1 VPASTP
7 GRNQALRIPREF
19 EIPGTEVVLRK
30 NGDQLI
36 VSPAQS
42 KSRLLEVLAKLKPL
56 KEEFSDVDEG
66 VMNPD
71 DNPF

>member
-1 VPASTP
+1 MNWLKFFHGLLIPQEP
-7 GRNQALRIPREF
+7 GL
-19 EIPGTEVVLRK
+19 T
-30 NGDQLI
+30 
-36 VSPAQS
+36 AQS

-66 VMNPD
+66 VMNPH